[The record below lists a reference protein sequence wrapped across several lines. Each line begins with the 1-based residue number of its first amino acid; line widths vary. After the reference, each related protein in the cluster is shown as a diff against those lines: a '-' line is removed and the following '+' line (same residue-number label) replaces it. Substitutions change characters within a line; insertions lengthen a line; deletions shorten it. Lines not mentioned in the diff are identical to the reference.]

1 MRTITATF
9 RQGSRRITTPAGLW
23 QYDYGQVLNI
33 EGLDLP
39 AVFEADFSND
49 PLRGDSITMI
59 GSDNSVRIPSQYLE
73 SGDAVYA
80 FIFLHNGDD
89 DGETEYRIQIPVE
102 KRPARTKEEPDE
114 EEQSVIGQA
123 IAALNTAVERTEA
136 LAAEAEDAK
145 DAILDL
151 GVEAETLRPNS
162 QATVEKRVDEETGSV
177 TLVFGIPEGKH
188 GEGGDK
194 GDAGSI
200 FTPHVSDAGV
210 LSWTNNGELENPDP
224 FDVVSAVLAALP
236 LAEEGRF

>member
-1 MRTITATF
+1 MNITNAVF
-9 RQGSRRITTPAGLW
+9 KPGSKRVTAEPLA
-23 QYDYGQVLNI
+23 QYDYGQTLVI
-33 EGLDLP
+33 AGLPLP
-39 AVFEADFSND
+39 SSFEAHFSNSQFD
-49 PLRGDSITMI
+49 GGAKSQV
-59 GSDNSVRIPSQYLE
+59 GSNSQVVIPDEYLV
-73 SGDAVYA
+73 SGEPIYV
-80 FIFLHNGDD
+80 FIVLHQSEQ
-89 DGETEYRIQIPVE
+89 DGETEYRITVPVE
-102 KRPARTKEEPDE
+102 KRPRPTHQKLTQIQQSEA
-114 EEQSVIGQA
+114 EQIL
-123 IAALNTAVERTEA
+123 AALNTAVERTEA

-151 GVEAETLRPNS
+151 GVDAETLRPNS

-188 GEGGDK
+188 GRRGDK

-210 LSWTNNGELENPDP
+210 LSWTNNGDLENPDP

>member
-1 MRTITATF
+1 MNITNAVF
-9 RQGSRRITTPAGLW
+9 KPGSKRVTAEPLA
-23 QYDYGQVLNI
+23 QYDYGQTLVI
-33 EGLDLP
+33 AGLPLP
-39 AVFEADFSND
+39 SSFEAHFSNSQFD
-49 PLRGDSITMI
+49 GGAKPQV
-59 GSDNSVRIPSQYLE
+59 GSNSQVAIPDEYLV
-73 SGDAVYA
+73 SGEPIYV
-80 FIFLHNGDD
+80 FIVLHQSEQ
-89 DGETEYRIQIPVE
+89 DGETEYRITVPVE
-102 KRPARTKEEPDE
+102 KRPRPTHQKLTQIQQSEA
-114 EEQSVIGQA
+114 EQIL
-123 IAALNTAVERTEA
+123 AALNTAVERTEA

-151 GVEAETLRPNS
+151 GVEAETLQPNS

-188 GEGGDK
+188 GRRGDK

>member
-1 MRTITATF
+1 MNITNAVF
-9 RQGSRRITTPAGLW
+9 KLGSKRVTAEPLA
-23 QYDYGQVLNI
+23 QYDYGQTLVI
-33 EGLDLP
+33 AGLPLP
-39 AVFEADFSND
+39 SSFEAHFSNSQFD
-49 PLRGDSITMI
+49 GGAKPQV
-59 GSDNSVRIPSQYLE
+59 GSNSQVAIPDEYLV
-73 SGDAVYA
+73 SGEPIYV
-80 FIFLHNGDD
+80 FIVLHQSEQ
-89 DGETEYRIQIPVE
+89 DGETEYRITVPVE
-102 KRPARTKEEPDE
+102 KRPRPTHQKLTQIQQSEA
-114 EEQSVIGQA
+114 EQIL
-123 IAALNTAVERTEA
+123 AALNTAVERTEA

-188 GEGGDK
+188 GRRGDK

-210 LSWTNNGELENPDP
+210 LSWTNNGDLENPDP

>member
-1 MRTITATF
+1 MNITNAVF
-9 RQGSRRITTPAGLW
+9 KPGSKRVTAEPLA
-23 QYDYGQVLNI
+23 QYDYGQTLVI
-33 EGLDLP
+33 AGLPLP
-39 AVFEADFSND
+39 SSFEAHFSNSQFD
-49 PLRGDSITMI
+49 GGAKSQV
-59 GSDNSVRIPSQYLE
+59 GSNSQVAIPDEYLV
-73 SGDAVYA
+73 SGEPIYV
-80 FIFLHNGDD
+80 FIVLHQSEQ
-89 DGETEYRIQIPVE
+89 DGETEYRITVPVE
-102 KRPARTKEEPDE
+102 KRPRPTHQKLTQIQQSEA
-114 EEQSVIGQA
+114 EQIL
-123 IAALNTAVERTEA
+123 AALNTAVERTEA

-162 QATVEKRVDEETGSV
+162 QATVEKRVNEETGSV

-188 GEGGDK
+188 GRRGDK